1 MDITYKRYSNTWSEI
16 VFSSYNTVI
25 EDSITHDEAVELA
38 VRFFEDVVSDGLDR
52 TELVRRLLELE
63 IVDEEML
70 KEYFEEKETT
80 DTYGW

>member
-1 MDITYKRYSNTWSEI
+1 MDITYKRYPNTWGEI

-38 VRFFEDVVSDGLDR
+38 VRFFEDVVFDGLDR
-52 TELVRRLLELE
+52 TELVRKLLELE

-70 KEYFEEKETT
+70 KEFIEKREKNN
-80 DTYGW
+80 D

>member
-25 EDSITHDEAVELA
+25 EDSITHEEAVELA
-38 VRFFEDVVSDGLDR
+38 VRFFEDVVFDGLDR
-52 TELVRRLLELE
+52 TELVRKLLELE

-70 KEYFEEKETT
+70 EEFIEKREKNN
-80 DTYGW
+80 D